1 VIVRERGLYKVR
13 AGTFATREEAQTAV
27 KRIKSRMG
35 GSPFVVAN
43 P

>member
-1 VIVRERGLYKVR
+1 VR
-13 AGTFATREEAQTAV
+13 AGTFATKEEAQTAV

-43 P
+43 NP